1 MKRLALGLTFLWLLV
16 GLFQFSAPATAMVDD
31 YCGNGWWWKWWQ
43 GPYPPPHWA
52 DVTQITISP
61 AELTTNTMLNDVV
74 FTIQN
79 RLSEGVRGGQTYA
92 LMHSLRRRDGVI
104 VSTETIARGYT
115 PSLLPGQ
122 RFQIRGRTQT
132 PRVGTYEHV
141 LQLSVR

>member
-1 MKRLALGLTFLWLLV
+1 MKRLTLGMTFAGLLLS
-16 GLFQFSAPATAMVDD
+16 LFYFAMPARAMVDD
-31 YCGNGWWWKWWQ
+31 YCGNGWWWQWWK

-52 DVTQITISP
+52 DVTQITINP
-61 AELTTNTMLNDVV
+61 AIPGEILTNDVL
-74 FTIQN
+74 FTVQN
-79 RLSEGVRGGQTYA
+79 RLSEGVRGGQTYM

-115 PSLLPGQ
+115 PNLLPGQ

-141 LQLSVR
+141 LQLNVR